1 MYLIYYSYKY
11 TATVAIGSGQGRA
24 YEVSQTKHL
33 KRPQLL
39 GVRSIT
45 NEAPKTAT
53 IRKSM
58 ARQTPR
64 MGVRSITK
72 EAPKT
77 YSPAKTRNPG
87 YIRIYIYEPSTRP
100 QLLFGWLSFI

>member
-11 TATVAIGSGQGRA
+11 TTAVAIGSGQGRA

-64 MGVRSITK
+64 MGVRSITN

-87 YIRIYIYEPSTRP
+87 YIRICVNGLYCGSTVCR
-100 QLLFGWLSFI
+100 